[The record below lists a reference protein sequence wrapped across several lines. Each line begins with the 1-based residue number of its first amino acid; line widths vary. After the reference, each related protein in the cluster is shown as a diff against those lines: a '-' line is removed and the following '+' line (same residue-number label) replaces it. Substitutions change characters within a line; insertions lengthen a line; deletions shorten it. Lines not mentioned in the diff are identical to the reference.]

1 MSKNLIFKPKLEQGC
16 RIRSFFDRSI
26 SLAVVLVL
34 IGFAATGCVQRRMMI
49 RTDPPGALVYVDD
62 YEIGTTPIACN
73 FTYYGTRK
81 IRLVKDGFETLTVE
95 QPIRAP
101 WYEIPPLDFISDNFV
116 PGEIRDNRLLTYR
129 MTPQRQIPSGELVAR
144 AEGLRRDVRATQYPA
159 VVPTVSSVPIGSG
172 PTGSGQMVSAPTDAV
187 PYGQPGQTGPA
198 WLPAE
203 PIRAGEPV
211 IQQGP
216 TAVEPIPM
224 PTIPAHQPNAYQQP
238 GAYGQ
243 PSFPTGQMPA
253 SEPIQAPSGPPTYN
267 YPGPSL
273 VTPQF

>member
-1 MSKNLIFKPKLEQGC
+1 MRP
-16 RIRSFFDRSI
+16 FFDRSI
-26 SLAVVLVL
+26 FLAVAL
-34 IGFAATGCVQRRMMI
+34 ILMGFATTGCVQRRMMI

-81 IRLVKDGFETLTVE
+81 IRLVKDGFETVTVE

-101 WYEIPPLDFISDNFV
+101 WYQIPPLDFVSDNFV
-116 PGEIRDNRLLTYR
+116 PGEIRDNRLLSYR

-144 AEGLRRDVRATQYPA
+144 AEGLRSDVRATQYPT
-159 VVPTVSSVPIGSG
+159 VVPTVSSAPIGSAG
-172 PTGSGQMVSAPTDAV
+172 AGAV
-187 PYGQPGQTGPA
+187 PYGQPSQTGPA

-203 PIRAGEPV
+203 PIRPGEPV

-216 TAVEPIPM
+216 TPVEPIPM
-224 PTIPAHQPNAYQQP
+224 PTIPANQPGAYQQP
-238 GAYGQ
+238 GALQ
-243 PSFPTGQMPA
+243 QSFPTQPMPA
-253 SEPIQAPSGPPTYN
+253 SEPVQTPSGPPTYD